1 MSATTDK
8 SRPAAAQQQSPDRHV
23 GGVVIVSPGGCDGG
37 GGMGSVTRVMA
48 EWLKAQRPDLR
59 VHVLDPRGDGPA
71 WLWPF
76 HFAAAAARL
85 IAIGLGGKASILHLQ
100 VSERSSLIRK
110 GLLLAVGRALGLRTI
125 LHHHGAEFIPFHRA
139 AGRLMRRWVAWTGVA
154 ADLNI
159 VLGERWRSFLVEEVG
174 VDASKVVTLYNATAD
189 LGPARAARAACRW
202 HFLLMANL
210 SPRKGVDEFLAA
222 VALLASQERDVT
234 ATIAGGGEVAR
245 YRAEA
250 EALGI
255 AARCRFTGW
264 VGRTDVVKLIGD
276 ADALV
281 LPSYDEGLPMVILEA
296 LSAGLPVIATPVGSI
311 PEVLRHEETCLFVGV
326 GDIAGVAAAMTRI
339 ATEPALAARL
349 AAKGREAYEQRFEVG
364 AFMVATLGL
373 YHAVLDRRP
382 DRGPKSSRRQLDQA

>member
-1 MSATTDK
+1 MDK
-8 SRPAAAQQQSPDRHV
+8 SRSTAVQQSAGRDA
-23 GGVVIVSPGGCDGG
+23 GGVVIVSPGGRDGG
-37 GGMGSVTRVMA
+37 GGMGSVTRAMA
-48 EWLKAQRPDLR
+48 EWLTAQRPGIT
-59 VHVLDPRGDGPA
+59 VHLLDPRGNGPA

-85 IAIGLGGKASILHLQ
+85 IVIRLGGKASILHLQ

-110 GLLLAVGRALGLRTI
+110 GLLLALGRALGLRTV

-139 AGRLMRRWVAWTGVA
+139 AGRLMRRWVAWTGA
-154 ADLNI
+154 ATDLNI

-174 VDASKVVTLYNATAD
+174 VDAGKVVTLYNATAD
-189 LGPARAARAACRW
+189 LGPARTARAACRW

-210 SPRKGVDEFLAA
+210 SPRKGVGEFLAA
-222 VALLASQERDVT
+222 VALLASQGRDVT

-255 AARCRFTGW
+255 ARRCHFTGW
-264 VGRTDVVKLIGD
+264 VGRTDVAKLIAD

-281 LPSYDEGLPMVILEA
+281 LPSHDEGLPMVILEA

-311 PEVLRHEETCLFVGV
+311 PEVLRHDETCLFIGV
-326 GDIAGVAAAMTRI
+326 GDVAGVAAAMTRV
-339 ATEPALAARL
+339 ATDPALAARL
-349 AAKGREAYEQRFEVG
+349 AANGREAYEQRFEIG
-364 AFMVATLGL
+364 AFMEAMLGF
-373 YHAVLDRRP
+373 YHAVLDRPPGRERYP
-382 DRGPKSSRRQLDQA
+382 PRKPY